1 MVDFRNAIESLP
13 IWQEWLNSGDIQSS
27 ISNTT
32 QEIDSFVPRNDSNIE
47 FSISSK
53 LSPNLPRF
61 QDSKLFP
68 ILCGGTG
75 LYIDG
80 LIYNMEYP
88 DTPPDWEYREALE
101 RIRIHE
107 GNQILWNMLEVVDPD
122 YAHELNVNNFR
133 YVMRGLEVIRATGK
147 SKRESHGKKKP
158 RFSPL
163 FLTPYVDN
171 DRGELYTRID
181 KRVELMFKN

>member
-27 ISNTT
+27 TSNTT

-47 FSISSK
+47 FSISNK
-53 LSPNLPRF
+53 LSTNVPRF
-61 QDSKLFP
+61 QDSKLLP

-107 GNQILWNMLEVVDPD
+107 GNQILWNMLEVVDPT
-122 YAHELNVNNFR
+122 YAQELDVNNYR

-147 SKRESHGKKKP
+147 SKYESKGKKIP

-163 FLTPYVDN
+163 FLTPYTDSDRGKLYARVDN
-171 DRGELYTRID
+171 
-181 KRVELMFKN
+181 RVE